1 MNETMLCMQRGEI
14 AIPGGAIYEDDL
26 TYISHGQMESEGLT
40 YPGGLFVE
48 PKRHVASIADLG
60 RAEAERIGWLIS
72 VASRG
77 LMCESAERVYVE
89 VAREVSA

>member
-1 MNETMLCMQRGEI
+1 
-14 AIPGGAIYEDDL
+14 
-26 TYISHGQMESEGLT
+26 
-40 YPGGLFVE
+40 LFVE